1 MHEKVFNYTSHLS
14 GHTSRFLPGNTVVYL
29 HMILTLYHSAT
40 GCMVSEDALQAPPS
54 DGARCGGGSARDQA
68 LRGCAADHG
77 GFRLPMAYSHDI
89 LMNKNGT
96 RNPLCPVLGGSLP
109 AQGRRSA
116 PSAGGRRRGKN
127 HPFKPVY
134 GCSRRSALFAEKS
147 VPCRISLN
155 RPRLR
160 AEKCSVCGIQQRKEH
175 RT

>member
-1 MHEKVFNYTSHLS
+1 MLQQTVSGGGYLHEKVFNYTSHLS

-54 DGARCGGGSARDQA
+54 DGARCGGSSARDQT

-89 LMNKNGT
+89 LINKNGT

-109 AQGRRSA
+109 AQDRRSA
-116 PSAGGRRRGKN
+116 PSAGGRRRGITIRS
-127 HPFKPVY
+127 
-134 GCSRRSALFAEKS
+134 SRSMDVQGGLHCLRRRACPAAS
-147 VPCRISLN
+147 V
-155 RPRLR
+155 
-160 AEKCSVCGIQQRKEH
+160 
-175 RT
+175 